1 MLQASFFI
9 LSIYTRSALAQGVNH
24 ANRHAGWQ
32 LGGGPYFCGTDA
44 DGDGTEFLAAVL
56 GPKCGATIWIK
67 NTGTYGPSV
76 NNGIGNCITAKLV
89 DQEGGG
95 SVDLNPTAWT
105 ALSNAPPGQ
114 VSVEWYAHLDEREP
128 SMIDAKTFYRGYG
141 SCGDSDSKPAQD
153 SSSSNSDSDGSSTES
168 ESLNASSDNSSNESS
183 NSDDPS
189 TKSSSDSSSD
199 SSRSEQEAQST
210 SGDSCSVQAND
221 RCGGKDFN
229 GCTTCAD
236 DMECFFFNEGQPF
249 RDSHGLSR
257 AWTNM
262 T

>member
-1 MLQASFFI
+1 
-9 LSIYTRSALAQGVNH
+9 GVNH
-24 ANRHAGWQ
+24 ANRHAGWH

-56 GPKCGATIWIK
+56 GPQCGATIWIK
-67 NTGTYGPSV
+67 NTGKYGPSV

-95 SVDLNPTAWT
+95 SVDLNPAAWT

-128 SMIDAKTFYRGYG
+128 LMIDAKTFNRGYG

-153 SSSSNSDSDGSSTES
+153 SSSKNSNSDD
-168 ESLNASSDNSSNESS
+168 SSDNSSNESS

-199 SSRSEQEAQST
+199 SSSSEQQAQST

-221 RCGGKDFN
+221 RCGGKDFK

-236 DMECFFFNEGQPF
+236 DMECFFFNKGQPF
-249 RDSHGLSR
+249 RESHGLSR
-257 AWTNM
+257 AWTHM